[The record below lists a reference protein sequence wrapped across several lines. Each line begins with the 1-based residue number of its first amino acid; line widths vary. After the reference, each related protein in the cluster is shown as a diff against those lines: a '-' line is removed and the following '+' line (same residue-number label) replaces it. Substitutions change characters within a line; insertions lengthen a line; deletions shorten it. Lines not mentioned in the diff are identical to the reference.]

1 MERKPKK
8 PNRKAEQVEQF
19 SRNNYNQKLT
29 TNQGTKIANDENTL
43 KAGERGPSLLEDF
56 IMREKLSHFDRE
68 RIPERVVHA
77 RGYGVY
83 GNFKVYQSQE
93 ALTKADF
100 LQNPNVET
108 PVFLRFSEVAGSKGA
123 AETVRDVRGFAVKFY
138 TEEGNFDLV
147 GNNIP
152 VFFIQDGLKFPDLI
166 HAVKPEPNNEIPQAA
181 TAHDTFWDFIA
192 NNPESTHMMMWIMS
206 DRTIPK
212 SFRTMEGFGVHT
224 FKLVN
229 ARGNVHFVKFHWKP
243 RLGVHSLVWD
253 ESQKLG
259 GIDPDFHRRDIWE
272 LIDSGGEAVW
282 ELGIQ
287 VIEEKDE
294 FMFDFDILDAT
305 KLWPEEDVPV
315 RIIGEMRLNRNVE
328 NVFAETEQ
336 VALHPGNIVPGID
349 FTNDPLLQT
358 RLFSY
363 TDTQMYR
370 VGTNHQELPINA
382 PICPFHNNQ
391 RDGAMRYIVDQGNV
405 AYKKNSIWN
414 NTPKEVPPSQGGFE
428 TYPETVSGKKIRKTA
443 PSFADHYSQARLFW
457 NSMSHWEKDHIANA
471 FSFELGKVK
480 SKDVRQQVVTQIGKV
495 SNALA
500 SAVAEQIGV
509 NKANVKESSVTKS
522 SPALSMA
529 KTKKMVE
536 TLKVGVLVADGFDDA
551 MTKDI
556 LTRLQQAD
564 VRLVIISEKQQ
575 AVKGKNM
582 NRLEVNDSF
591 LTASPLLYDAL
602 LVVGGENLDEYTK
615 AEMKSYVREQ
625 YMHYKPIAF
634 LKQAAFIAKE
644 LGIEGGLG
652 VLVETRENKS
662 QFTQEFLTNLAQQR
676 FFSRK

>member
-428 TYPETVSGKKIRKTA
+428 TYPETVSGKK
-443 PSFADHYSQARLFW
+443 SSQ
-457 NSMSHWEKDHIANA
+457 
-471 FSFELGKVK
+471 
-480 SKDVRQQVVTQIGKV
+480 
-495 SNALA
+495 
-500 SAVAEQIGV
+500 
-509 NKANVKESSVTKS
+509 
-522 SPALSMA
+522 
-529 KTKKMVE
+529 
-536 TLKVGVLVADGFDDA
+536 
-551 MTKDI
+551 
-556 LTRLQQAD
+556 
-564 VRLVIISEKQQ
+564 
-575 AVKGKNM
+575 
-582 NRLEVNDSF
+582 NR
-591 LTASPLLYDAL
+591 T
-602 LVVGGENLDEYTK
+602 
-615 AEMKSYVREQ
+615 
-625 YMHYKPIAF
+625 
-634 LKQAAFIAKE
+634 
-644 LGIEGGLG
+644 
-652 VLVETRENKS
+652 
-662 QFTQEFLTNLAQQR
+662 
-676 FFSRK
+676 